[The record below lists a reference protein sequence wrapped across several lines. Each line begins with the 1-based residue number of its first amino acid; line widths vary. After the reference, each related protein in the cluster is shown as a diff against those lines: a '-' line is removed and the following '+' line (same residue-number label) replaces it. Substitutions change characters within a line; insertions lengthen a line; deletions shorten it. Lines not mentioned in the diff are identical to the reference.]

1 MLSLYQAE
9 TVFYEI
15 INKSLMEFAKEY
27 FPWQSLALPFCLLY
41 KAIKLDYHEEFTID
55 DIFKNKD

>member
-15 INKSLMEFAKEY
+15 INKSLMEFTKKN

-41 KAIKLDYHEEFTID
+41 KAVKLEFHEESTID
-55 DIFKNKD
+55 EIFNKKD